1 MTEKQWKMLLDTIE
15 GKLLDPL
22 PTAFIIDSPWLP
34 NWFGINILDYFTNDE
49 LWFKANLKA
58 VEKFPK
64 TIFLPGF
71 WSEYGMCGEP
81 SAFGAKCSFP
91 KNEFPHAHL
100 CIFSIEEIKNIQ
112 KPNPLTD
119 GFAPFIL
126 NRLKINQGRIKDN
139 GHLIKFSVSRGPLN
153 IANYLMGT
161 SEFLLAMMTYPEKI
175 HFLLRTITDYLVD
188 WHDLQKYTFSSI
200 EGILILDDI
209 IGFIGTE
216 QFVEF
221 GLPYFKEIF
230 NRDVKIKLLHN
241 DANCIP
247 SLPYLNEIGI
257 NILNMG
263 FDTDLNEFKKLTHN
277 KITMLGNI
285 PPRDVLANGSPEEI
299 KNSVK
304 NLISKLHDHS
314 RIILSCG
321 GGISPAVSTENLQA
335 FIEAVHS

>member
-1 MTEKQWKMLLDTIE
+1 MTNQHWNTLLDTIN
-15 GKLLDPL
+15 GHLFNPI
-22 PTAFIIDSPWLP
+22 PAGFIIDSPWLP

-49 LWFKANLKA
+49 LWLKANLHVIKT
-58 VEKFPK
+58 FPE
-64 TIFLPGF
+64 TIFVPGF
-71 WSEYGMCGEP
+71 WSEYGMCSEP

-91 KNEFPHAHL
+91 KNEFPHAYP
-100 CIFSIEEIKNIQ
+100 CIFSKDELKNVQ

-126 NRLKINQGRIKDN
+126 NRLKINQARIEDT

-153 IANYLMGT
+153 IGNYLMGT
-161 SEFLLAMMTYPEKI
+161 SEFLLAMMTHPEEI
-175 HFLLRTITDYLVD
+175 HYLLRTITDYLVD
-188 WHDLQKYTFSSI
+188 WHDLQKHTFPSI

-209 IGFIGTE
+209 IGFIGKE
-216 QFVEF
+216 QFEEF
-221 GLPYFKEIF
+221 GFPYFREIF
-230 NRDVKIKLLHN
+230 NRDVKIKFLHN

-263 FDTDLNEFKKLTHN
+263 FDTDLNELKKLTNN

-285 PPRDVLANGSPEEI
+285 PPRDVLAGGSPTEI
-299 KNSVK
+299 KLFTQKVIA
-304 NLISKLHDHS
+304 NLKDKS

-321 GGISPAVSTENLQA
+321 GGMPPGVSTENLKA
-335 FIEAVHS
+335 FLE